1 MSKWSKHYL
10 SVCAI
15 FRNEGPYLREWI
27 EFHRLQGV
35 DHFYLYDN
43 LSTDDGPEILA
54 PYVETGIV
62 TLRSWGHQPG
72 QLVAYFDAVVRLK
85 QSRETRWCAFLDI
98 DEFLYSTTGQP
109 ISVMLPAYAEAPAVG
124 VNWSVF
130 GTSGHVH
137 KPLGLVTES
146 YTRRAPLEHPLN
158 EHIKSIVRPEMCALR
173 RPADPHHFPYVAGF
187 ACNEWHEPIHGP
199 FSRPPSH
206 ELMRINHYWSKSEDE
221 AIAKAGKHRSDNGEL
236 RSVEQLLDPTL
247 NAEEDRTILRWF
259 SQLEK
264 AYVKSLHEEAA

>member
-72 QLVAYFDAVVRLK
+72 QLLAYFDAVVRLK
-85 QSRETRWCAFLDI
+85 QSGETRWCAFL
-98 DEFLYSTTGQP
+98 
-109 ISVMLPAYAEAPAVG
+109 
-124 VNWSVF
+124 

-158 EHIKSIVRPEMCALR
+158 EHVKSIVRPEMCALR